1 VAAGGRACSLTTVQ
15 CGATVAAMA
24 DRYCRNCGREL
35 TEDSR
40 FCPNCGIPIQ
50 EAAHVPT
57 PETDVPVPSPPQ
69 QQAWETSTTP
79 PQQAQAPSRSTATKL
94 FIGCAG
100 LVVVLVLFVGCLAVL
115 GGGGGDQQ
123 PLESGSDKEVRKQP
137 GTTKQ
142 NPVSIGDPVNAG
154 KVEWN
159 VTNARQVTE
168 LKAPYS
174 GTKQG
179 NFVIVDFTFTNGT
192 KKAVTLDTVSLTLI
206 DSEGRKFE
214 ADTDAY
220 EYVPTNKNIF
230 LEQVN
235 PGVTK
240 QGETIFTVAP
250 GASGFILKAGDTDMF
265 SDKNAY
271 IDLVHRQ
278 TRW

>member
-1 VAAGGRACSLTTVQ
+1 
-15 CGATVAAMA
+15 MA
-24 DRYCRNCGREL
+24 DRYCRNCGQEL

-40 FCPNCGIPIQ
+40 FCPNCGTPIQ

-57 PETDVPVPSPPQ
+57 PEADVRVPSPPQ
-69 QQAWETSTTP
+69 QRAWETSTPP
-79 PQQAQAPSRSTATKL
+79 PQQAQAPRRSTATKL

-123 PLESGSDKEVRKQP
+123 PLGSGSDKEARKQP

-142 NPVSIGDPVNAG
+142 NPVSIGDPVKAG

-179 NFVIVDFTFTNGT
+179 NFVIVDFNFTNGT
-192 KKAVTLDTVSLTLI
+192 KEAVTLDTVSLTLI

-235 PGVTK
+235 PGVMK

-271 IDLVHRQ
+271 IDLGF
-278 TRW
+278 

>member
-1 VAAGGRACSLTTVQ
+1 
-15 CGATVAAMA
+15 MA
-24 DRYCRNCGREL
+24 DRYCRNCGQEL

-40 FCPNCGIPIQ
+40 FCPNCGTPIQ

-57 PETDVPVPSPPQ
+57 PEADVPVPPPPQ
-69 QQAWETSTTP
+69 QQAWETTTP
-79 PQQAQAPSRSTATKL
+79 RPEQATPQPPGRSTANRI
-94 FIGCAG
+94 FVGCAG

-115 GGGGGDQQ
+115 GSGGNQQ
-123 PLESGSDKEVRKQP
+123 PSGSGGEEAAQQPP

-174 GTKQG
+174 SKKQG

-192 KKAVTLDTVSLTLI
+192 KEAVTLDTASLTLI

-235 PGVTK
+235 PGVLK

-271 IDLVHRQ
+271 IDLGF
-278 TRW
+278 

>member
-1 VAAGGRACSLTTVQ
+1 VVETPA
-15 CGATVAAMA
+15 
-24 DRYCRNCGREL
+24 RYCSNCGREL
-35 TEDSR
+35 NPEDQ
-40 FCPNCGIPIQ
+40 FCSNCGHPVHQ
-50 EAAHVPT
+50 TASVPT
-57 PETDVPVPSPPQ
+57 PEADVPVPPPQQ
-69 QQAWETSTTP
+69 QQAWETSTPLQQPQP
-79 PQQAQAPSRSTATKL
+79 PRRSTANKI
-94 FIGCAG
+94 FVGCAG

-115 GGGGGDQQ
+115 AGGGGNQQ
-123 PLESGSDKEVRKQP
+123 PSGSGGEEAAQKQP

-142 NPVSIGDPVNAG
+142 NPVSIGDPVRAG

-174 GTKQG
+174 GAKQG
-179 NFVIVDFTFTNGT
+179 NFVIVDFNFTNFT
-192 KKAVTLDTVSLTLI
+192 KESVTLDTRSLTLI

-220 EYVPTNKNIF
+220 EYVPTHKNII

-250 GASGFILKAGDTDMF
+250 GASGFILKAGDMDMF
-265 SDKNAY
+265 SDRNAY
-271 IDLVHRQ
+271 IDLGF
-278 TRW
+278 